1 MRLAFRIGKDMLLA
15 QDKQMKTFNFL
26 QHVFFSV
33 KLFIFASNL
42 KYSSQWEYNKESIL
56 IPTL

>member
-26 QHVFFSV
+26 QYVFFSV
-33 KLFIFASNL
+33 ILFIFAPNL
-42 KYSSQWEYNKESIL
+42 KHSSQWEYNKESIL